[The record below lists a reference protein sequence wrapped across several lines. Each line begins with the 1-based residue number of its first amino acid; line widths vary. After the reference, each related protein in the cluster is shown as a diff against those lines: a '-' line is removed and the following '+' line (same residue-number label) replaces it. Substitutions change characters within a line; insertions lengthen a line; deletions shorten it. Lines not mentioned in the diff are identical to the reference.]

1 MIQTALARPRD
12 SADLVALVDAARA
25 DGARLALCGGGT
37 KAAFGAEPTGRVT
50 AVDMRGLAGIVDY
63 DPAELV
69 LTVRPGTPLAEVE
82 TLLAAHGQM
91 LAFEPF
97 DHGPIHGMA
106 AGAATI
112 GGVIAAGIAGS
123 RRLSRGG
130 ARDHLLGFSAV
141 SGRGEAFVAG
151 AKVTK
156 NVTGYDLPKIA
167 CGSWG
172 RLFALT
178 ELHVKTLPR
187 APMQQT
193 LVIDGLSPAA
203 AVAVMSR
210 ASGSQASVAAAA
222 HDPQAG
228 LTALRLEGFAASV
241 AARRALLNGLLAD
254 TGAPRVLDDAAA
266 DVFWQGFGTIA
277 ALADA
282 PLLWRVIVPAGQAPG
297 LIVALEHAG
306 EQAGARW
313 LMDWAGGLLWV
324 GTRVD
329 GGIRALVE
337 AAGGHAD
344 LVRANA
350 DVRAHVPA
358 RHPPTAGV
366 AALEARV
373 RRAFDPDGVF
383 ETGRFGIF

>member
-1 MIQTALARPRD
+1 MASVTMACPRD
-12 SADLVALVDAARA
+12 AADLVALVAAARA
-25 DGARLALCGGGT
+25 GATRLALCGGGS
-37 KAAFGAEPTGRVT
+37 KAAFGAVPTGPVT
-50 AVDMRGLAGIVDY
+50 RVDMRGFAGIVDY

-97 DHGPIHGMA
+97 DHGPIHGCA
-106 AGAATI
+106 GGAATI
-112 GGVIAAGIAGS
+112 GGVIAAGVAGS
-123 RRLSRGG
+123 RRLSRGQ
-130 ARDHLLGFSAV
+130 ARDHLLGFAAV

-151 AKVTK
+151 ARVTK

-172 RLFALT
+172 RMFALT

-187 APMQQT
+187 AEMQQT
-193 LVIDGLSPAA
+193 LVIDGLNPAA
-203 AVAVMSR
+203 AVLAMSR
-210 ASGSQASVAAAA
+210 ALGSQGAVAAAA
-222 HDPQAG
+222 HDPIARR
-228 LTALRLEGFAASV
+228 TALRLEGFAASV
-241 AARRALLNGLLAD
+241 AARRALLEGLLAD
-254 TGAPRVLDDAAA
+254 TGVLGALDADAATA
-266 DVFWQGFGTIA
+266 FWQGFRDLA

-282 PLLWRVIVPAGQAPG
+282 PLLWRVIVPADHAPG
-297 LIVALEHAG
+297 LIEALELT
-306 EQAGARW
+306 GARW

-324 GTRVD
+324 GTRAD
-329 GGIRALVE
+329 GALRSLVE

-344 LVRANA
+344 LVRADA
-350 DVRAHVPA
+350 ATRGRIPA
-358 RHPPTAGV
+358 RHPQAPAV

-383 ETGRFGIF
+383 ETGRFGDS